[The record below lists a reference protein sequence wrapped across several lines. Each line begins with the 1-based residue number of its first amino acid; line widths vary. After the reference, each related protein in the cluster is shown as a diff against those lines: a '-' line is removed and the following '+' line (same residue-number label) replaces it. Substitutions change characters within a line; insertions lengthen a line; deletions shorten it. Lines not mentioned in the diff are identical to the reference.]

1 MRIGKDS
8 WNIIQR
14 VIRRYPESKRKYQ
27 DALDAAMYPGASESK
42 GDPYEVDPDYTK
54 PVSITEAAALRLN
67 SPYVQRLKKEVEA
80 VETAFNNLDSEE
92 QSLIRARYWN
102 ERWKNKAFLKID
114 EVYMSEMTMRRICR
128 RFIVSVG
135 MNIGEVENE

>member
-1 MRIGKDS
+1 MRIGRDS

-42 GDPYEVDPDYTK
+42 GDPYEVNPDYTK

-67 SPYVQRLKKEVEA
+67 SPYVQRLKKEIEA
-80 VETAFNNLDSEE
+80 VETAFNNLDSGE
-92 QSLIRARYWN
+92 QSLIRARFWVDQN
-102 ERWKNKAFLKID
+102 KNQQYHKLFELPYAEI
-114 EVYMSEMTMRRICR
+114 TMKRICR
-128 RFIVSVG
+128 KFIANVG
-135 MNIGEVENE
+135 LSMGEISNE